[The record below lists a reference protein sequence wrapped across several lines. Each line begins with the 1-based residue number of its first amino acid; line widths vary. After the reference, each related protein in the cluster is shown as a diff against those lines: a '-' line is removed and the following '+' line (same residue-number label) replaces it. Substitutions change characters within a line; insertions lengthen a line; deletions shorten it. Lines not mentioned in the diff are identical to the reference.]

1 MELRALGARG
11 LLGITDFILD
21 EWGVWVDQNR
31 DRLGFRHEFTKQ
43 LDPLGAQPM
52 QADAG
57 QIAARA
63 SNTGN
68 EAVLYRVDADKADDR
83 DCRGR
88 LFGREDRPLAALR
101 YDDIDVTH
109 HEDIDVTHHEFGR
122 QAWQPVVIG
131 RRPAIFDCN

>member
-57 QIAARA
+57 QVAARA

-68 EAVLYRVDADKADDR
+68 ETVLYRVDADKADNR
-83 DCRGR
+83 DYRGR
-88 LFGREDRPLAALR
+88 LFGREGRALAAFS
-101 YDDIDVTH
+101 YDDIDIAR
-109 HEDIDVTHHEFGR
+109 DEFGR
-122 QAWQPVVIG
+122 QAGQPVVIG
-131 RRPAIFDCN
+131 GCPAIFDRNVPALNI